1 MAAAALTA
9 HDLQAWGAVCVCKS
23 VYCCVLSAEV
33 AAFASLNVTDA
44 CKLELPLLTVCCH
57 MQKCMAKRIML
68 HVIARYMLL
77 SHVKWIGKYT
87 GQDLDCAEHHTF
99 WGAKNVHHAEPD
111 REDCCSAESI
121 NNLAQ
126 HNNRVVK
133 QVEKMCQ
140 WVQVSAALREGRPV
154 EPEPYDCVTIF
165 FSDIVG
171 FTSLSSRMQP
181 QQVSQCLQSLCCC
194 LGGVYALK

>member
-1 MAAAALTA
+1 MHGKENHAAC
-9 HDLQAWGAVCVCKS
+9 HCQVH
-23 VYCCVLSAEV
+23 
-33 AAFASLNVTDA
+33 ASFSHQMDQQICRARLRLCLN
-44 CKLELPLLTVCCH
+44 TVRFGV
-57 MQKCMAKRIML
+57 Q
-68 HVIARYMLL
+68 
-77 SHVKWIGKYT
+77 S
-87 GQDLDCAEHHTF
+87 
-99 WGAKNVHHAEPD
+99 NVHHAEPD
-111 REDCCSAESI
+111 REDCCSAEAIS
-121 NNLAQ
+121 NLAQ

-181 QQVSQCLQSLCCC
+181 QQVSQCIQSLCCC